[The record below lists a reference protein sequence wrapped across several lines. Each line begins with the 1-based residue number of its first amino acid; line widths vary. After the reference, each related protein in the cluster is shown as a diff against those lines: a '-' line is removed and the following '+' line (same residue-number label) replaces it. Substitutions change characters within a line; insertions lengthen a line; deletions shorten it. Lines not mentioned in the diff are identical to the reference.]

1 MQMLSGSSKHPE
13 EGSPSFFKVIRYPSA
28 PHLVL
33 PKAFVKKYLKKIP
46 KKPTIVTETRGHS
59 WRMEF
64 VKIGED
70 YCFAHGWEKLVKDVR
85 LCIRD
90 IVIFWLIDSLTFKV
104 IFLGANGC
112 EKDFPFDETNV
123 DDEVVKYDV
132 QDGNVVGGC
141 HDDDGCHNVDNHR
154 HHREVK
160 PDKNLCFEKV
170 FSGKTYKYFMS
181 LPMKFVRAAGLEH
194 TKSIKLKD
202 HQGKEWIMGILVE
215 RYSSTKY
222 SLSAGWAKF
231 RQHHNLSDGD
241 VCIFTF
247 NKEEGVL
254 NITQMSKNKQPIEQ
268 DTPMEE
274 MNRNRT
280 VKIEDDWWTAEKHC
294 GGGGGGKVKTEDE
307 SDSDL
312 VVGKGKSGAPPPE
325 PHSRGGGVEMHT
337 EQGVDRVFRS
347 KHVIYF

>member
-1 MQMLSGSSKHPE
+1 
-13 EGSPSFFKVIRYPSA
+13 
-28 PHLVL
+28 
-33 PKAFVKKYLKKIP
+33 
-46 KKPTIVTETRGHS
+46 
-59 WRMEF
+59 MEF

-104 IFLGANGC
+104 MFLGANGC
-112 EKDFPFDETNV
+112 EIDFPFDKTSWLLSLFLSLFIQ
-123 DDEVVKYDV
+123 KYA
-132 QDGNVVGGC
+132 
-141 HDDDGCHNVDNHR
+141 
-154 HHREVK
+154 
-160 PDKNLCFEKV
+160 
-170 FSGKTYKYFMS
+170 S

-254 NITQMSKNKQPIEQ
+254 NITQMSKNKQPIEP

-274 MNRNRT
+274 MNRSRT
-280 VKIEDDWWTAEKHC
+280 VKIEDDWWTAEKPC
-294 GGGGGGKVKTEDE
+294 GGGGGRSQLKGFADVKIEDE

-312 VVGKGKSGAPPPE
+312 VVGKGKSGAPLPE